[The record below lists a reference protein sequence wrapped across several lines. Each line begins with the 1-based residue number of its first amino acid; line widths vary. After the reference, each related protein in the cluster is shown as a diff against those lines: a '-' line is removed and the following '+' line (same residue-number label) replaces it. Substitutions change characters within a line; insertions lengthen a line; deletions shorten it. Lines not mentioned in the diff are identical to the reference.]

1 MTPVLLENSRPFVE
15 RADRIRVGAVE
26 HLATVAAKAHE
37 TDMPK
42 HLEVLRHRGLTEIEV
57 LDDVA
62 DVTFLRRDVDEDV
75 AALSFGDRVEDVGCR
90 RSAGHSRELYS
101 HYGICQLPRGQT
113 LVTPSTGVRPRVRDD
128 STYAV
133 YEMLRA

>member
-1 MTPVLLENSRPFVE
+1 MTPVLLEHPRPLVKGPNGV
-15 RADRIRVGAVE
+15 RVGAVE
-26 HLATVAAKAHE
+26 HLASVTPEAHE
-37 TDMPK
+37 PDVTE
-42 HLEVLRHRGLTEIEV
+42 HLEMLRHRRLTEIEV

-62 DVTFLRRDVDEDV
+62 DVTFLRREVDEDV

-90 RSAGHSRELYS
+90 RSAGHSLELYS

-113 LVTPSTGVRPRVRDD
+113 LATPGTGVRPRVRDD